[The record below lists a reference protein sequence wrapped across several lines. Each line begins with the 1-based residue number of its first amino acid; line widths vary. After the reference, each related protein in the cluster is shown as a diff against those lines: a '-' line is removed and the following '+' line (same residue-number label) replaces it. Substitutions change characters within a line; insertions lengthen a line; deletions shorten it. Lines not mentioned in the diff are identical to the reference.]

1 MAPRCFAAAMV
12 RGNSDAMTAAS
23 PMIAQFLALKDT
35 APDCLLFF
43 RMGDFY
49 EMFFDDAVAA
59 AATLDIALTKRGE
72 HLGVAIPMCG
82 VPVHAA
88 DAYLARL
95 IKGGHRVAI
104 AEQIED
110 PAAARKRPGK
120 SIVAR
125 AITRVVTPGTL
136 TEAHLLDPKRAN
148 WLAAVAPG
156 PVTKDSAPGPV
167 TGLAWCDLSTGAF
180 ATRACAPGEVA
191 AELAR
196 LAPAELIYPEGITDT
211 QLAHAELSRGTPRP
225 PLDFAPAR
233 GEARLKARFGVATL
247 DGFGVFTAP
256 EIAAAGALLA
266 YVEATAMAAVPLLAP
281 PRPEIPG
288 STMAI
293 DAATRTSLE
302 LARGGGSVGGGTRA
316 GSLEAA
322 IDRTVTAGG
331 GRQLS
336 ADLAAP
342 LTDAAL
348 VGDRL
353 DFVGWFAGAAILR
366 PRTRDALAAM
376 PDVARALGRLA
387 VGRWT
392 PRDLGAL
399 RDGLALALA
408 LKTALSA
415 PSLTTPALLTATLVR
430 IGAHG
435 GLVEALRR
443 ALVAEPPIDAGTGGS
458 IAPGYDPALDALRE
472 TARDGRCAV
481 IALEAKLRAET
492 GVAALKIRH
501 NGVLGYHIEVVA
513 RAADPLLGDARF
525 IHRQTLAGVVR
536 FGSVDLSALAAT
548 IAQAGDH
555 ALAAEAA
562 HLEELRDQVLAEAAA
577 ITETAA
583 ALARLDVAAALA
595 DLATTEN
602 WVRPTV
608 DATTAFHVEAG
619 RHPVVEAA
627 VKAARGVFV
636 ANDCNLSADER
647 LWLVTGPN
655 MAGKSTFLRQNA
667 LIAVL
672 AQAGSFVPA
681 RAAHIG
687 VVDRLFSR
695 VGAADDLAQGR
706 STFMVEMV
714 ETAAILS
721 GATARS
727 LIILDEVGRG
737 TSTYDGLAIAWA
749 VLEAV
754 HDDLQCRCLFATHYH
769 ELVALKDRLRSLAT
783 ACVTARE
790 WKGDL
795 VFLHEV
801 RPGAADKSYGLAVA
815 RLAGVPAPVLSRARS
830 VLARLE
836 ANRDRTG
843 GLAAGLGNLPLF
855 GAAPAVAAGD
865 ALRDRLAAI
874 DTDAITPREAL
885 DLLAELQALAQPAS
899 D

>member
-1 MAPRCFAAAMV
+1 
-12 RGNSDAMTAAS
+12 
-23 PMIAQFLALKDT
+23 MIAQFLALKDS

-49 EMFFDDAVAA
+49 ELFFDDAVAA
-59 AATLDIALTKRGE
+59 SATLDITLTRRGE
-72 HLGVAIPMCG
+72 HGGVPIPMCG

-88 DAYLARL
+88 ENYLARL
-95 IKGGHRVAI
+95 VRAGHRVAI
-104 AEQIED
+104 AEQVED

-125 AITRVVTPGTL
+125 AITRIVTPGTL
-136 TEAHLLDPKRAN
+136 TEANLLEPRRAN

-156 PVTKDSAPGPV
+156 TD

-191 AELAR
+191 GLLAR
-196 LAPAELIYPEGITDT
+196 LNPAEVIAPHGWAPDGWD
-211 QLAHAELSRGTPRP
+211 ASATPRP
-225 PLDFAPAR
+225 ASDFAAVR
-233 GEARLKARFGVATL
+233 GAARLQARFGVATL
-247 DGFGVFTAP
+247 DGFGAFTAG

-266 YVEATAMAAVPLLAP
+266 YVEATALAAIPLLTP
-281 PRPEIPG
+281 PRPEVPG
-288 STMAI
+288 ATMAI

-302 LARGGGSVGGGTRA
+302 LARGAGGGRA
-316 GSLEAA
+316 GSLEAT
-322 IDRTVTAGG
+322 IDCCVTAAG
-331 GRQLS
+331 GRQLA

-342 LTDAAL
+342 LTDAGAINA
-348 VGDRL
+348 RL
-353 DFVGWFAGAAILR
+353 DLVGWFADGGVVR
-366 PRTRDALAAM
+366 VRTREALGAM
-376 PDVARALGRLA
+376 PDFARALGRLA
-387 VGRWT
+387 VGRHG
-392 PRDLGAL
+392 PRDLAAI

-408 LKTALSA
+408 LKAALARPGLVTAD
-415 PSLTTPALLTATLVR
+415 LLTATRDR

-443 ALVAEPPIDAGTGGS
+443 ALVPEPPHDAATGGS
-458 IAPGYDPALDALRE
+458 IAPGYDPGLDALRD
-472 TARDGRCAV
+472 TARDGRSAV
-481 IALEAKLRAET
+481 VALETQLRGQT
-492 GVAALKIRH
+492 GVSALKIRH
-501 NGVLGYHIEVVA
+501 NGVLGYHIEVAA
-513 RAADPLLGDARF
+513 RFADPLLEAGSGL

-536 FGSVDLSALAAT
+536 FGSADLSALAVR

-562 HLEELRDQVLAEAAA
+562 HLEELRGLVLGEAAA
-577 ITETAA
+577 IGETAA

-595 DLATTEN
+595 ELASTED
-602 WVRPTV
+602 WVRPRV
-608 DATTAFHVEAG
+608 DATTAFHIEAG

-627 VKAARGVFV
+627 VKAARGRFV
-636 ANDCNLSADER
+636 ANDCNLSADAR

-721 GATARS
+721 GATSRS
-727 LIILDEVGRG
+727 LVILDEVGRG

-769 ELVALKDRLRSLAT
+769 ELVTLHAKLRSLAR
-783 ACVTARE
+783 VTVAARE
-790 WKGDL
+790 WQGEL
-795 VFLHEV
+795 GFLHEV
-801 RPGAADKSYGLAVA
+801 RKGAADKSYGLAVA
-815 RLAGVPAPVLSRARS
+815 RLAGVPSPVLARARS

-843 GLAAGLGNLPLF
+843 GVAAGLDDLPLF
-855 GAAPAVAAGD
+855 GAAVPVPAGD
-865 ALRDRLAAI
+865 PLRDRLAAI
-874 DTDAITPREAL
+874 DPDAITPREAL
-885 DLLAELQALAQPAS
+885 DLLAELKAIGAG
-899 D
+899 

>member
-1 MAPRCFAAAMV
+1 
-12 RGNSDAMTAAS
+12 
-23 PMIAQFLALKDT
+23 MIAQYLALK
-35 APDCLLFF
+35 AEAGDCLLLF

-49 EMFFDDAVAA
+49 ELFFDDAAAA
-59 AATLDIALTKRGE
+59 AATLDIALTSRGE
-72 HLGVAIPMCG
+72 YAGAPIPMCG
-82 VPVHAA
+82 VPVHSA
-88 DAYLARL
+88 DGYLARL
-95 IKGGHRVAI
+95 IRGGHRVAV

-110 PAAARKRPGK
+110 PAEARKRPGK

-125 AITRVVTPGTL
+125 AITRIVTPGTL
-136 TEAHLLDPKRAN
+136 TETSLLEPKRAN
-148 WLAAVAPG
+148 WLAAIAPG
-156 PVTKDSAPGPV
+156 AT
-167 TGLAWCDLSTGAF
+167 TGIAWCDLSTGAF
-180 ATRACAPGEVA
+180 HTVTTGGTAGAADWRAT
-191 AELAR
+191 LAR
-196 LAPAELIYPEGITDT
+196 IAPAELIAPEAWAD
-211 QLAHAELSRGTPRP
+211 LPATPRP
-225 PLDFAPAR
+225 LRDFTRPR
-233 GEARLKARFGVATL
+233 GEALLKARFGVTTL
-247 DGFGVFTAP
+247 DGFGRFSDA

-266 YVEATAMAAVPLLAP
+266 YVEATAKGAIPLLAP

-302 LARGGGSVGGGTRA
+302 LARGASGSRA
-316 GSLEAA
+316 GSLEAC

-331 GRQLS
+331 GRQLA

-342 LTDAAL
+342 LTDAAAIAA
-348 VGDRL
+348 RL
-353 DFVGWFAGAAILR
+353 DTVAWFAADARLR
-366 PRTRDALAAM
+366 ARTRSELAAM

-387 VGRWT
+387 VGRWS
-392 PRDLGAL
+392 PRDLAAT

-408 LKTALSA
+408 LKSTLGAAKTPAGSPALPAKTPAGSPA
-415 PSLTTPALLTATLVR
+415 LPAKTIAGPPALLTETLAR

-435 GLVEALRR
+435 GLVETLAA
-443 ALVAEPPIDAGTGGS
+443 ALVPEPPSDAAVGGS
-458 IAPGYDPALDALRE
+458 IAPGFDAGLDALRL
-472 TARDGRCAV
+472 TARDGRSAV
-481 IALEAKLRAET
+481 VALESRLRGET
-492 GVAALKIRH
+492 GVAQLKIRH
-501 NGVLGYHIEVVA
+501 NGVLGYHIEVPA
-513 RAADPLLGDARF
+513 RFADPLMAPTSGL

-536 FGSVDLSALAAT
+536 FGSIDLSGLAAT

-555 ALAAEAA
+555 AIAAEAA
-562 HLEELRDQVLAEAAA
+562 HLEELRAAVLAQGPA

-595 DLATTEN
+595 DLAQAEN
-602 WVRPTV
+602 WVRPRV
-608 DATTAFHVEAG
+608 DATAAFHIESG

-627 VKAARGVFV
+627 VKANRGRFV
-636 ANDCNLSADER
+636 GNDCDLSADAR

-681 RAAHIG
+681 KSAHIG
-687 VVDRLFSR
+687 VVDRLYSR

-727 LIILDEVGRG
+727 LVILDEVGRG

-754 HDDLQCRCLFATHYH
+754 HDDLHCRCLFATHYH

-783 ACVTARE
+783 VTVRVRE
-790 WKGDL
+790 WKGEL

-801 RPGAADKSYGLAVA
+801 IAGAADKSYGLAVA
-815 RLAGVPAPVLSRARS
+815 RLAGVPAPVLARARG

-836 ANRDRTG
+836 ANRDKTG
-843 GLAAGLGNLPLF
+843 GLAAGLTDLPLF
-855 GAAPAVAAGD
+855 GAAAPAAPGD
-865 ALRDRLAAI
+865 TLRHRLASI
-874 DTDAITPREAL
+874 DPDAITPREAL
-885 DLLAELQALAQPAS
+885 DLLAELKALAAVE
-899 D
+899 

>member
-1 MAPRCFAAAMV
+1 M
-12 RGNSDAMTAAS
+12 AMTTAS
-23 PMIAQFLALKDT
+23 PMIAQYLALKDE

-49 EMFFDDAVAA
+49 ELFFDDAGAA

-72 HLGVAIPMCG
+72 HAGVPIPMCG

-110 PAAARKRPGK
+110 PAEARKRPGK

-125 AITRVVTPGTL
+125 AITRIVTPGTL
-136 TEAHLLDPKRAN
+136 TETNLLEPKRAN
-148 WLAAVAPG
+148 WLAAIAPG
-156 PVTKDSAPGPV
+156 TPA
-167 TGLAWCDLSTGAF
+167 GLAWCDLSTGAF
-180 ATRACAPGEVA
+180 ATRACTPTELSAT
-191 AELAR
+191 LAR
-196 LAPAELIYPEGITDT
+196 LSPAETIAPEGWDGPS
-211 QLAHAELSRGTPRP
+211 HTPRP
-225 PLDFAPAR
+225 PLDFTPAR
-233 GEARLKARFGVATL
+233 GESRLKTRFGVATL
-247 DGFGVFTAP
+247 DGFGQFSAP

-266 YVEATAMAAVPLLAP
+266 YVEATAKGAVPLLAP
-281 PRPEIPG
+281 PRPELPG

-302 LARGGGSVGGGTRA
+302 LARGAGGTRA
-316 GSLEAA
+316 GSLEAS
-322 IDRTVTAGG
+322 IDQTVTAAG
-331 GRQLS
+331 GRLLS

-342 LTDAAL
+342 LTDATAIAA
-348 VGDRL
+348 RL
-353 DFVGWFAGAAILR
+353 DLVEWFTATGIVR
-366 PRTRDALAAM
+366 SRTREALAAM

-387 VGRWT
+387 VGRWG
-392 PRDLGAL
+392 PRDLAQL

-408 LKTALSA
+408 LKTALA
-415 PSLTTPALLTATLVR
+415 AQPHLAGPPALLTDTLAR

-435 GLVEALRR
+435 GLIEALQR
-443 ALVAEPPIDAGTGGS
+443 ALAPEPPVDAGAGGA
-458 IAPGYDPALDALRE
+458 IAPGYDAALDALRE
-472 TARDGRCAV
+472 TARDGRTAV
-481 IALEAKLRAET
+481 LALETKLRAET

-501 NGVLGYHIEVVA
+501 NGVLGYHIEVA
-513 RAADPLLGDARF
+513 AKAADPLLRADSGL

-536 FGSVDLSALAAT
+536 FGSMELAGLAAT

-562 HLEELRDQVLAEAAA
+562 HLEELRGLALADSAA

-583 ALARLDVAAALA
+583 ALARLDVASALA
-595 DLATTEN
+595 DLAQSEGWT
-602 WVRPTV
+602 RPLV
-608 DATTAFHVEAG
+608 DASAAFHIEGG

-627 VKAARGVFV
+627 VRAARGRFTP
-636 ANDCNLSADER
+636 NDCNLSADAR

-681 RAAHIG
+681 KAAYIG
-687 VVDRLFSR
+687 IVDRLFSR

-721 GATARS
+721 GATDRS
-727 LIILDEVGRG
+727 LVILDEVGRG

-754 HDDLQCRCLFATHYH
+754 HDDLKCRCLFATHYH
-769 ELVALKDRLRSLAT
+769 ELVQLKSRLNALYTAT
-783 ACVTARE
+783 VRVRE
-790 WKGDL
+790 WQGEL

-801 RPGAADKSYGLAVA
+801 TAGAADKSYGLAVA
-815 RLAGVPAPVLSRARS
+815 RLAGVPAPVLARAKG
-830 VLARLE
+830 VLNRLE
-836 ANRDRTG
+836 ANRDKTG
-843 GLAAGLGNLPLF
+843 GLAAGLADLPLF
-855 GAAPAVAAGD
+855 EAAPAAAGD
-865 ALRDRLAAI
+865 ALRERLTGI
-874 DTDAITPREAL
+874 DPDGITPREAL
-885 DLLAELQALAQPAS
+885 DLLAELKALL
-899 D
+899 

>member
-1 MAPRCFAAAMV
+1 MSAAPLQ
-12 RGNSDAMTAAS
+12 AS

-49 EMFFDDAVAA
+49 ELFFDDAAAA

-72 HLGVAIPMCG
+72 HMGVPIPMCG

-88 DAYLARL
+88 ELYLSRL

-110 PAAARKRPGK
+110 PAEARKRPGK

-125 AITRVVTPGTL
+125 AITRIVTPGTL
-136 TEAHLLDPKRAN
+136 TEANLLDPKRAN
-148 WLAAVAPG
+148 WLAAIAPG
-156 PVTKDSAPGPV
+156 AQ

-180 ATRACAPGEVA
+180 ATRACSPAEAA

-196 LAPAELIYPEGITDT
+196 LNPAELIAPEGWDG
-211 QLAHAELSRGTPRP
+211 AAFTPRP
-225 PLDFAPAR
+225 LADFAPAR

-247 DGFGVFTAP
+247 DGFGAFVPA

-266 YVEATAMAAVPLLAP
+266 YIEATAMAAVPLLGP
-281 PRPEIPG
+281 PRPELPG

-302 LARGGGSVGGGTRA
+302 LARGSGGGRA
-316 GSLEAA
+316 GSLEAT
-322 IDRTVTAGG
+322 IDRSATAAG
-331 GRQLS
+331 GRQLA
-336 ADLAAP
+336 ADLSAP
-342 LTDAAL
+342 LTDPAAIN
-348 VGDRL
+348 DRL
-353 DFVGWFAGAAILR
+353 DLVGWFADGGIIR
-366 PRTRDALAAM
+366 SRSRDALGAM

-387 VGRWT
+387 VGRWG

-408 LKTALSA
+408 LKAALASA
-415 PSLTTPALLTATLVR
+415 VGQALAAPTLLTATLDR
-430 IGAHG
+430 IGSHG
-435 GLVEALRR
+435 ALVTALRQ
-443 ALVAEPPIDAGTGGS
+443 ALVPEPPVDATSGGS
-458 IAPGYDPALDALRE
+458 IAPGYDAALDALRD
-472 TARDGRCAV
+472 TARDGRSAV
-481 IALEAKLRAET
+481 VALETRLRAET
-492 GVAALKIRH
+492 GVAALKVRH
-501 NGVLGYHIEVVA
+501 NGVLGYHIEVAA
-513 RAADPLLGDARF
+513 RAADPLMANPQF

-536 FGSVDLSALAAT
+536 FGSVELSALAAT

-555 ALAAEAA
+555 AIAAEAA
-562 HLEELRDQVLAEAAA
+562 HLEELRALLLADTKA
-577 ITETAA
+577 ISETAN

-595 DLATTEN
+595 ELAMTEN
-602 WVRPTV
+602 WVRPHV
-608 DATTAFHVEAG
+608 DATAAFHIEAG

-627 VKAARGVFV
+627 VKAARGRFV
-636 ANDCNLSADER
+636 ANDCNLSADAR

-721 GATARS
+721 GATDRS
-727 LIILDEVGRG
+727 LVILDEVGRG

-769 ELVALKDRLRSLAT
+769 ELVQLKDKLRSLMPVSVA
-783 ACVTARE
+783 ARE

-815 RLAGVPAPVLSRARS
+815 RLAGVPVPVIGRAKA

-843 GLAAGLGNLPLF
+843 GLAAGLSDLPLF
-855 GAAPAVAAGD
+855 GAAPAAVAGD
-865 ALRDRLAAI
+865 ALRERLSAI
-874 DTDAITPREAL
+874 DVDAITPREAL
-885 DLLAELQALAQPAS
+885 DLLADLQRLAEPSSSSRA
-899 D
+899 

>member
-1 MAPRCFAAAMV
+1 
-12 RGNSDAMTAAS
+12 
-23 PMIAQFLALKDT
+23 MIAQYLALKAE

-49 EMFFDDAVAA
+49 ELFFDDAAAA

-72 HLGVAIPMCG
+72 HAGVPIPMCG
-82 VPVHAA
+82 VPHHAA
-88 DAYLARL
+88 ENYLARL

-110 PAAARKRPGK
+110 PADARKRPGK

-136 TEAHLLDPKRAN
+136 TETALLDPKRAN
-148 WLAAVAPG
+148 WLAAITPG
-156 PVTKDSAPGPV
+156 TGIGTG

-180 ATRACAPGEVA
+180 ATRACTPAEA
-191 AELAR
+191 QAELAR
-196 LAPAELIYPEGITDT
+196 LNPAELLAPEGWDGPV
-211 QLAHAELSRGTPRP
+211 HTPRP
-225 PLDFAPAR
+225 PLDFTPAR

-247 DGFGVFTAP
+247 DGFGGFTP
-256 EIAAAGALLA
+256 GEVAAAGALLA
-266 YVEATAMAAVPLLAP
+266 YVEATAKGSVPLLAP
-281 PRPEIPG
+281 PRPELPG

-302 LARGGGSVGGGTRA
+302 LARGSAGSRA

-331 GRQLS
+331 GRLLG

-342 LTDAAL
+342 LTHAGAINA
-348 VGDRL
+348 RL
-353 DFVGWFAGAAILR
+353 DLVGWFADTATTRLR
-366 PRTRDALAAM
+366 IREALAAM
-376 PDVARALGRLA
+376 PDVARALGRLS

-392 PRDLGAL
+392 PRDLGQM

-408 LKTALSA
+408 LKSALSA
-415 PSLTTPALLTATLVR
+415 PSLTTPALLTDTLAR
-430 IGAHG
+430 IAPHGA
-435 GLVEALRR
+435 LVEALRR
-443 ALVAEPPIDAGTGGS
+443 ALVPEPPHDPAAGGS
-458 IAPGYDPALDALRE
+458 IAAGYDAALDSLRE
-472 TARDGRCAV
+472 TARDGRTAV
-481 IALEAKLRAET
+481 LALETKLRTQT
-492 GVAALKIRH
+492 GVGALKIRH
-501 NGVLGYHIEVVA
+501 NGVLGYHIEVAA
-513 RAADPLLGDARF
+513 RFADPLMAADSGL

-536 FGSVDLSALAAT
+536 FGSVDLAALAAG

-562 HLEELRDQVLAEAAA
+562 HLEELRSLVLADATA
-577 ITETAA
+577 ISETAQ
-583 ALARLDVAAALA
+583 ALARLDVASALA
-595 DLATTEN
+595 ELAASEA
-602 WVRPTV
+602 WVRPRV
-608 DATTAFHVEAG
+608 DATTAFQIESG

-627 VKAARGVFV
+627 VKAARGSFV
-636 ANDCNLSADER
+636 ANDCNLSADAR

-714 ETAAILS
+714 ETAAILA
-721 GATARS
+721 GATPRS
-727 LIILDEVGRG
+727 LVILDEVGRG

-769 ELVALKDRLRSLAT
+769 ELVQLKDRLRSLMT
-783 ACVTARE
+783 VSVTARE
-790 WKGDL
+790 WKGEL
-795 VFLHEV
+795 VFLHQV
-801 RPGAADKSYGLAVA
+801 KPGAADRSYGLAVA
-815 RLAGVPAPVLSRARS
+815 RLAGVPAPVLARARS

-836 ANRDRTG
+836 ANRDKTG
-843 GLAAGLGNLPLF
+843 GLAAGLTDLPLF
-855 GAAPAVAAGD
+855 EASAPEPVD
-865 ALRDRLAAI
+865 ALRAKLAAI
-874 DTDAITPREAL
+874 DPDAVTPREAL
-885 DLLAELQALAQPAS
+885 DLLADLKALADNGSSRA
-899 D
+899 

>member
-1 MAPRCFAAAMV
+1 
-12 RGNSDAMTAAS
+12 
-23 PMIAQFLALKDT
+23 MIAQYLALKDE

-49 EMFFDDAVAA
+49 ELFFDDAAAA

-72 HLGVAIPMCG
+72 HAGLPIPMCG

-88 DAYLARL
+88 DGYLARL

-110 PAAARKRPGK
+110 PAEARKRPGK

-136 TEAHLLDPKRAN
+136 TEANLLEPKRSN

-156 PVTKDSAPGPV
+156 ATI
-167 TGLAWCDLSTGAF
+167 GLAWCDLSTGAF
-180 ATRACAPGEVA
+180 ATRACSPADFA

-196 LAPAELIYPEGITDT
+196 LNPAELIAPEGWDG
-211 QLAHAELSRGTPRP
+211 AATPRP
-225 PLDFAPAR
+225 PLDFTPAR

-247 DGFGVFTAP
+247 DGFGRFSPP

-266 YVEATAMAAVPLLAP
+266 YVEATAKAAVPLLGP
-281 PRPEIPG
+281 PRPELPG

-293 DAATRTSLE
+293 DAAARISLE
-302 LARGGGSVGGGTRA
+302 LARGPGGGRT

-331 GRQLS
+331 GRLL
-336 ADLAAP
+336 AGDLAAP
-342 LTDAAL
+342 LTDADAIAA
-348 VGDRL
+348 RL
-353 DFVGWFAGAAILR
+353 DLVAWFNDGATVRA
-366 PRTRDALAAM
+366 RTREALAAM

-387 VGRWT
+387 VGRWG
-392 PRDLGAL
+392 PRDLAQM

-408 LKTALSA
+408 LKSALGT
-415 PSLTTPALLTATLVR
+415 PSLATPPLLTDTLAR

-435 GLVEALRR
+435 ALVEALRR
-443 ALVAEPPIDAGTGGS
+443 ALVPEPPIDASAGGS
-458 IAPGYDPALDALRE
+458 IAPGYDAGLDALRE
-472 TARDGRCAV
+472 TARDGRSAV
-481 IALEAKLRAET
+481 VAMETRLRSET
-492 GVAALKIRH
+492 GVSALKIRH
-501 NGVLGYHIEVVA
+501 NGVLGYHIEVA
-513 RAADPLLGDARF
+513 AKFADPLMRADSGL

-536 FGSVDLSALAAT
+536 FGSIDLSALAAT

-562 HLEELRDQVLAEAAA
+562 HLEELRGHILAEAGVIA
-577 ITETAA
+577 ETAA

-595 DLATTEN
+595 ELAATEN
-602 WVRPTV
+602 WVRPRV
-608 DATTAFHVEAG
+608 DATTAFHIEAG

-627 VKAARGVFV
+627 VKAQRGQFV
-636 ANDCNLSADER
+636 ANDCNLSADAR

-721 GATARS
+721 GASDRS
-727 LIILDEVGRG
+727 LVILDEVGRG

-754 HDDLQCRCLFATHYH
+754 HDDLACRCLFATHYH
-769 ELVALKDRLRSLAT
+769 ELVQLKERLRSLAT
-783 ACVTARE
+783 VTVAARE
-790 WKGDL
+790 WKGEL

-815 RLAGVPAPVLSRARS
+815 RLAGVPAPVLARARG
-830 VLARLE
+830 VLTRLE
-836 ANRDRTG
+836 ANRDKTG
-843 GLAAGLGNLPLF
+843 GLAAGLTDLPLF
-855 GAAPAVAAGD
+855 GAAPPEPVGD
-865 ALRDRLAAI
+865 VVRARLAAI
-874 DTDAITPREAL
+874 DPDAISPREAL
-885 DLLAELQALAQPAS
+885 DLLAELKALAGGDGVP
-899 D
+899 

>member
-1 MAPRCFAAAMV
+1 
-12 RGNSDAMTAAS
+12 
-23 PMIAQFLALKDT
+23 MIAQYLALKDE

-49 EMFFDDAVAA
+49 ELFFDDAAAA

-72 HLGVAIPMCG
+72 HAGVPIPMCG
-82 VPVHAA
+82 VPVHSA
-88 DAYLARL
+88 DGYLARL

-110 PAAARKRPGK
+110 PAEARKRPGK

-136 TEAHLLDPKRAN
+136 TEANLLEPKRAN

-156 PVTKDSAPGPV
+156 STV
-167 TGLAWCDLSTGAF
+167 GLAWCDLSTGAF
-180 ATRACAPGEVA
+180 ATRACAAPELA

-196 LAPAELIYPEGITDT
+196 LNPAELIAPEGWAPEGWSAAPAT
-211 QLAHAELSRGTPRP
+211 LRS
-225 PLDFAPAR
+225 PLEFTHAR
-233 GEARLKARFGVATL
+233 GEARRKARFGVATL
-247 DGFGVFTAP
+247 DGFGSFSAP

-266 YVEATAMAAVPLLAP
+266 YVEATAKGAVPLLAP
-281 PRPEIPG
+281 PRPELPG

-302 LARGGGSVGGGTRA
+302 LARGAGGGRA
-316 GSLEAA
+316 GSLEAC

-331 GRQLS
+331 GRLLS
-336 ADLAAP
+336 GDLAAP
-342 LTDAAL
+342 LTDAAAIA
-348 VGDRL
+348 DRL
-353 DFVGWFAGAAILR
+353 ELVAWFCEGGVLR
-366 PRTRDALAAM
+366 MRTREALGAM

-387 VGRWT
+387 VGRWG
-392 PRDLGAL
+392 PRDLGQM

-408 LKTALSA
+408 LKTALGT
-415 PSLTTPALLTATLVR
+415 PSLTTPALLTSTLAR
-430 IGAHG
+430 IDAHG

-443 ALVAEPPIDAGTGGS
+443 ALVPEPPIDANAGGS
-458 IAPGYDPALDALRE
+458 IAPGYDAALDALRE
-472 TARDGRCAV
+472 TARDGRSAV
-481 IALEAKLRAET
+481 IALETRLRGET

-501 NGVLGYHIEVVA
+501 NGVLGYHIEVA
-513 RAADPLLGDARF
+513 AKFADPLLRADSGL

-536 FGSVDLSALAAT
+536 FGSVDLAALATT

-562 HLEELRDQVLAEAAA
+562 HLEELRGLILADSQA
-577 ITETAA
+577 IAETAA

-595 DLATTEN
+595 ELASTEN
-602 WVRPTV
+602 WVRPRV
-608 DATTAFHVEAG
+608 DGTAAFHIEGG

-627 VKAARGVFV
+627 VKAQRGQFV
-636 ANDCNLSADER
+636 ANDCDLGADAR

-714 ETAAILS
+714 ETAAILG
-721 GATARS
+721 GATDRS
-727 LIILDEVGRG
+727 LVILDEVGRG

-754 HDDLQCRCLFATHYH
+754 HDDLKCRCLFATHYH
-769 ELVALKDRLRSLAT
+769 ELVQLKDKLRCLAT
-783 ACVTARE
+783 VNVAARE
-790 WKGDL
+790 WKGEL

-815 RLAGVPAPVLSRARS
+815 RLAGVPGPVLARARG
-830 VLARLE
+830 VLSRLE
-836 ANRDRTG
+836 ANRDKTG
-843 GLAAGLGNLPLF
+843 GIAAGLGDLPLF
-855 GAAPAVAAGD
+855 GAAPPEPVGD
-865 ALRDRLAAI
+865 VLRTRLAAI
-874 DTDAITPREAL
+874 DPDAITPREAL
-885 DLLAELQALAQPAS
+885 DLLAELKGLAGE
-899 D
+899 

>member
-1 MAPRCFAAAMV
+1 
-12 RGNSDAMTAAS
+12 
-23 PMIAQFLALKDT
+23 MIAQFLSLKDSV
-35 APDCLLFF
+35 PDCLLFF

-72 HLGVAIPMCG
+72 HMGVPIPMCG

-110 PAAARKRPGK
+110 PAEARKRPGK

-136 TEAHLLDPKRAN
+136 TEPHLLEPRRAN
-148 WLAAVAPG
+148 WLAAIAPG
-156 PVTKDSAPGPV
+156 VATRDAAPGRV

-180 ATRACAPGEVA
+180 ATRACTPGEAA

-196 LAPAELIYPEGITDT
+196 LAPAELIAPEGWDGDAT
-211 QLAHAELSRGTPRP
+211 LRP
-225 PLDFAPAR
+225 LLDFTTGR
-233 GEARLKARFGVATL
+233 GEALLKARFGVATL
-247 DGFGVFTAP
+247 DGFGVFSAC
-256 EIAAAGALLA
+256 EIAAAGALLV
-266 YVEATAMAAVPLLAP
+266 YVEATAKGAVPLLAP

-293 DAATRTSLE
+293 DAATRASLE
-302 LARGGGSVGGGTRA
+302 LARGAGGTRA
-316 GSLEAA
+316 GSLEAV

-331 GRQLS
+331 ARQLA
-336 ADLAAP
+336 ADLSAP
-342 LTDAAL
+342 LTDAGAIA
-348 VGDRL
+348 DRL
-353 DFVGWFAGAAILR
+353 DFVGWFAHASILR
-366 PRTRDALAAM
+366 PRARDALAAM

-387 VGRWT
+387 VGRWS
-392 PRDLGAL
+392 PRDLGAM

-415 PSLTTPALLTATLVR
+415 QQGPSLSLTSPALLTATLAR
-430 IGAHG
+430 IGSHAV
-435 GLVEALRR
+435 LVDALRR
-443 ALVAEPPIDAGTGGS
+443 ALVAEPPIDASAGGS
-458 IAPGYDPALDALRE
+458 IAQGHDAALDALRE
-472 TARDGRCAV
+472 MARDGRSAV
-481 IALEAKLRAET
+481 VAMETRLRSET
-492 GVAALKIRH
+492 GVGALKIRH
-501 NGVLGYHIEVVA
+501 NGVLGYHIEVA
-513 RAADPLLGDARF
+513 AKFADPLLRADSGL

-536 FGSVDLSALAAT
+536 FGSMDLSALAAT

-562 HLEELRDQVLAEAAA
+562 HLEELRDQVLTSAHA

-583 ALARLDVAAALA
+583 ALARLDVAAGLA
-595 DLATTEN
+595 DLAMTEN
-602 WVRPTV
+602 WARPTV
-608 DATTAFHVEAG
+608 DATTAFHIEAG

-627 VKAARGVFV
+627 VKAARGAFV
-636 ANDCNLSADER
+636 ANDCDLSADAR

-721 GATARS
+721 GATPRS
-727 LIILDEVGRG
+727 LVILDEVGRG

-769 ELVALKDRLRSLAT
+769 ELVALKDRLRSLCSVSVA
-783 ACVTARE
+783 ARE

-843 GLAAGLGNLPLF
+843 GLAAGLNDLPLF
-855 GAAPAVAAGD
+855 GAAAAPPVSD
-865 ALRDRLAAI
+865 TLRDRLAAI
-874 DTDAITPREAL
+874 DIDAVSPREAL
-885 DLLAELQALAQPAS
+885 DLLAELQTLGRRQGG
-899 D
+899 